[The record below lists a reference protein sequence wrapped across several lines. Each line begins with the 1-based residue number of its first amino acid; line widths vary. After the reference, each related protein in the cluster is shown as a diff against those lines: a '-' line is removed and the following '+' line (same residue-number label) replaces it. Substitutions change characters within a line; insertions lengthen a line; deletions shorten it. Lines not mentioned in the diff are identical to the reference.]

1 MMRFVEKAEKDADV
15 ILFIVD
21 VQDHKIP
28 DFAFTELKRF
38 HKPVIL
44 VVNKIDTVS
53 QDEATQKAEQ
63 LQSKYKF
70 AETVFTSALQNEG
83 IEGLLN
89 AIFQHLKPGPPFYP
103 KDELSEHPVRF
114 FASELIREQLFL
126 QYHEEIPYSATVE
139 VIQYQER
146 EDLDYIN
153 AEVIVN
159 RNSQKGMI
167 IGKGGKAIKQLGMEA
182 RKSIEEFI
190 GRKVFLDLHVKV
202 RESGATT
209 SKWFAIWDTGLK
221 SVNSTKNTMIETVEE
236 FLEDGCGR
244 CQYFATPDCKV
255 NSWRDELIA
264 LREILL
270 KTELQEELKWSNPCY
285 TYDGINI
292 LMLSALKNQAVVGFL
307 KVCCLTILIS
317 FW

>member
-1 MMRFVEKAEKDADV
+1 MSETQPHKSGYAAIVGKPNAGKSTLMNQILGTKLSIATHKAQTTRHQIVGIHSDEESQIVFLDTPGIINPKYELQKAMMRFVEKAEKDADV

-44 VVNKIDTVS
+44 VINKIDTVS
-53 QDEATQKAEQ
+53 QDEATRKAEL

-70 AETVFTSALQNEG
+70 ADIVFTSALQNQG
-83 IEGLLN
+83 IDTLLA
-89 AIFQHLKPGPPFYP
+89 AIISRLMPGPPFYP

-139 VIQYQER
+139 VIQYEER

-159 RNSQKGMI
+159 RTSQKGMI
-167 IGKGGKAIKQLGMEA
+167 IGKGGRAIKQLGMEA

-202 RESGATT
+202 RE
-209 SKWFAIWDTGLK
+209 KWRNNEQMVRNLGYR
-221 SVNSTKNTMIETVEE
+221 S
-236 FLEDGCGR
+236 
-244 CQYFATPDCKV
+244 
-255 NSWRDELIA
+255 
-264 LREILL
+264 
-270 KTELQEELKWSNPCY
+270 
-285 TYDGINI
+285 
-292 LMLSALKNQAVVGFL
+292 
-307 KVCCLTILIS
+307 
-317 FW
+317 

>member
-1 MMRFVEKAEKDADV
+1 MSETQPHKSGYAAIVGKPNAGKSTLMNQILGTKLSIATHKAQTTRHQIVGIHSDEESQIVFLDTPGIINPKYELQKAMMRFVEKAEKDADV

-28 DFAFTELKRF
+28 DFAFTELKQF

-44 VVNKIDTVS
+44 VINKIDTVS
-53 QDEATQKAEQ
+53 QDEATRKAEL
-63 LQSKYKF
+63 LQSKYNF
-70 AETVFTSALQNEG
+70 ADIVFTSALQNQG
-83 IEGLLN
+83 IDTLLA
-89 AIFQHLKPGPPFYP
+89 AIITRLMPGPPFYP

-139 VIQYQER
+139 VIQYEER

-159 RNSQKGMI
+159 RTSQKGMI
-167 IGKGGKAIKQLGMEA
+167 IGKGGRAIKQLGMEA

-202 RESGATT
+202 RE
-209 SKWFAIWDTGLK
+209 KWRNNEQMVRNLGYR
-221 SVNSTKNTMIETVEE
+221 S
-236 FLEDGCGR
+236 
-244 CQYFATPDCKV
+244 
-255 NSWRDELIA
+255 
-264 LREILL
+264 
-270 KTELQEELKWSNPCY
+270 
-285 TYDGINI
+285 
-292 LMLSALKNQAVVGFL
+292 
-307 KVCCLTILIS
+307 
-317 FW
+317 